1 MISRRHFLSL
11 AAPALALSGYPVH
24 GFTKEPIK
32 GRIIVIMLQGGM
44 DGLLA
49 IPPIGDDNLFK
60 QRKALVASNPLKLN
74 PLFGIHPNFRNFSK
88 MLKSNEASIVH
99 ATSFPYT
106 GRSHFEGQN
115 VAQSGSKLPFSTNT
129 GWLGRAMDF
138 AKITGTGIYVPN
150 TIMTNK
156 DLESLAPIL
165 IKISISALGI
175 PKAQTTSGPIAG
187 PLPASST
194 PN

>member
-24 GFTKEPIK
+24 GFTKEPIE

-74 PLFGIHPNFRNFSK
+74 HYL
-88 MLKSNEASIVH
+88 V
-99 ATSFPYT
+99 Y
-106 GRSHFEGQN
+106 
-115 VAQSGSKLPFSTNT
+115 
-129 GWLGRAMDF
+129 
-138 AKITGTGIYVPN
+138 
-150 TIMTNK
+150 
-156 DLESLAPIL
+156 IL
-165 IKISISALGI
+165 ISETF
-175 PKAQTTSGPIAG
+175 QRC
-187 PLPASST
+187 
-194 PN
+194 